1 MASGC
6 DWAHHEAIG
15 GGGVAGGGSGERRW
29 RGRGGAPA
37 AARVPARLK
46 AGKIN
51 ARPWELLWGLGKRWE
66 VLAGGGSERRCELT
80 EAAAAMAGG
89 GRRAHAREES
99 EAATYSRARVDG
111 VT

>member
-1 MASGC
+1 MAPGC

-15 GGGVAGGGSGERRW
+15 GGGVAGGGYGERRR

-37 AARVPARLK
+37 ATRVPMRLE

-51 ARPWELLWGLGKRWE
+51 ARPWELLWGLGKMWE
-66 VLAGGGSERRCELT
+66 ALASGGSERRCELT

-89 GRRAHAREES
+89 GLRAHPREER
-99 EAATYSRARVDG
+99 EATTYS
-111 VT
+111 